1 MLPHGKNGLSPME
14 LRRGRGVP
22 VLRSTTTLLSSSSSC
37 CSRAKSSQVA
47 DQDELDLGS
56 VPQGWHEGN
65 ALKRAV
71 SSLRALPSPCAAL
84 ALLTLL
90 RWCGL

>member
-1 MLPHGKNGLSPME
+1 MGLQ
-14 LRRGRGVP
+14 RGRGVP
-22 VLRSTTTLLSSSSSC
+22 VVQSTTALLSSSC

-47 DQDELDLGS
+47 DPDELDPGS
-56 VPQGWHEGN
+56 VPRGWHEGD